1 MAYIAYPNTNHISMN
16 GIFNSSLGRKLILSI
31 TGLFLMLFLLVH
43 LSTNLLL
50 LVGDGKLYNEAAHFL
65 STTPLLKAVEIMLA
79 LGFIF
84 HIIYATIITLKN
96 RKARPVA
103 YAKSGT
109 NELTSWASKN
119 MYILGFT
126 ILAFLVLHLI
136 NFFLKLRYGDVP
148 SISYDNGITQILN
161 SYELVSE
168 FFVAYWWYNL
178 IYIASAILLGL
189 HLSHGFWSAFHT
201 IGLNNIKWIERLQV
215 ASYIYAA
222 VIAIGFTIIPL
233 YFWFIH

>member
-1 MAYIAYPNTNHISMN
+1 MN
-16 GIFNSSLGRKLILSI
+16 GIFSTSLGRKLIMSI
-31 TGLFLMLFLLVH
+31 TGLFLILFLMVH
-43 LSTNLLL
+43 LGTNLLL
-50 LVGDGKLYNEAAHFL
+50 LIGDGELYNKAAHTL
-65 STTPLLKAVEIMLA
+65 ATTPLLKAVEIMLA

-96 RKARPVA
+96 RKARPVG

-109 NELTSWASKN
+109 NELTTWSSKN
-119 MYILGFT
+119 MYILGFA
-126 ILAFLVLHLI
+126 ILGFLVIHII
-136 NFFLKLRYGDVP
+136 NFFLKIRYGDVP
-148 SISYDNGITQILN
+148 FISYDNGITQMHN

-201 IGLNNIKWIERLQV
+201 IGLNNIKWIKRLNV
-215 ASYIYAA
+215 ASCIYAA
-222 VIAIGFTIIPL
+222 IVAAGFTIIPL

>member
-1 MAYIAYPNTNHISMN
+1 M
-16 GIFNSSLGRKLILSI
+16 SI
-31 TGLFLMLFLLVH
+31 TGLFLILFLMVH
-43 LSTNLLL
+43 LGTNLLL
-50 LVGDGKLYNEAAHFL
+50 LIGDGELYNKAAHTL
-65 STTPLLKAVEIMLA
+65 ATTPLLKAVEIMLA

-96 RKARPVA
+96 RKARPVG
-103 YAKSGT
+103 YAKNGT
-109 NELTSWASKN
+109 NELTTWSSKN
-119 MYILGFT
+119 MYILGFA
-126 ILAFLVLHLI
+126 ILGFLVIHII
-136 NFFLKLRYGDVP
+136 NFFLKIRYGDVP
-148 SISYDNGITQILN
+148 FISYDNGITQMHN

-201 IGLNNIKWIERLQV
+201 IGLNNIKWIKRLNV
-215 ASYIYAA
+215 ASCIYAA
-222 VIAIGFTIIPL
+222 IVAAGFTIIPL